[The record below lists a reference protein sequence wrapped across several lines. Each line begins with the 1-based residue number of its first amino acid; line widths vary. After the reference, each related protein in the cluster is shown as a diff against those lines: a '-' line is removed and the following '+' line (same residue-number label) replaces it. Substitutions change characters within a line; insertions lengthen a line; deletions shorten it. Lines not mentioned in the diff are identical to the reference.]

1 MGAPR
6 LNRKLVLETPERVAD
21 GAGGFAQSW
30 VPLGTLWAE
39 ITSGTGTER
48 FGEGVQLSR
57 TRFKIIVRAAP
68 FDAPSRPRPEQ
79 RLREGVRIFR
89 ILSVAEHDTD
99 ARYLTCHAEEEVVT

>member
-1 MGAPR
+1 MRVPR

-39 ITSGTGTER
+39 IRSGTGSER

-57 TRFKIIVRAAP
+57 TRLKIIVRAAP
-68 FDAPSRPRPEQ
+68 FGAPSRPRPEQ
-79 RLREGVRIFR
+79 RLREGIRIFR
-89 ILSVAEHDTD
+89 ILSVGEHDTD
-99 ARYLTCHAEEEVVT
+99 ARYLICHAEEEVVT